1 MMIGSDIQRY
11 GELLSETLPRTIR
24 SEAEAEQVQKR
35 INDLIDRRD
44 ELGKAES
51 ELLSLLGDLIIVW
64 EGSTYDL
71 QDIYGV
77 DAVKVL
83 IRERGFRQAT
93 LVGPVFQTSSLASE
107 VLSGKRALS
116 YEYVE
121 RLSRFFGVSPAV
133 FFPDTR

>member
-1 MMIGSDIQRY
+1 MIGSDIQRY

-133 FFPDTR
+133 FFPETL